1 MFRRLE
7 SVSQWFRSESARFY
21 LVTAV
26 REDAVYVGRKLGQE
40 LDSLGIHGRC
50 VIINKA
56 FPEELNRDV
65 GFRAVLAAPRTE
77 QLGMPQTPFLNYL
90 SSYHRLQSE
99 VTAEMSG
106 TARTIITIPL
116 ASGLDGTESI
126 RLEDLVKLG
135 NHVLGSIR
143 T

>member
-1 MFRRLE
+1 
-7 SVSQWFRSESARFY
+7 
-21 LVTAV
+21 V

-56 FPEELNRDV
+56 FPEALNRDP
-65 GFRAVLAAPRTE
+65 GFQAVMAAPRTE
-77 QLGMPQTPFLNYL
+77 PRTEQRGMPQTPFLNYL

-99 VTAEMSG
+99 VTAEMSS

-135 NHVLGSIR
+135 NHILSATKTLGR
-143 T
+143 